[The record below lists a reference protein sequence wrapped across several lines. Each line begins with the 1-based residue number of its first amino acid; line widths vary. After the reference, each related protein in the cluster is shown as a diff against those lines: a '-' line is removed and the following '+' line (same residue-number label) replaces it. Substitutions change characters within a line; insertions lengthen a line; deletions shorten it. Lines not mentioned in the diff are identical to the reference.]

1 MVDFVLLREGLE
13 ELIRKGKIIAE
24 KSEEKKEIGK
34 ENTIKIL
41 VRKEEKVIQG
51 EGSNEEKNE
60 SRLNSKDRKED
71 NTIRKRKTSKEKIER
86 RNK

>member
-1 MVDFVLLREGLE
+1 MLLREGLE

-24 KSEEKKEIGK
+24 KSEEKKEKGK

-51 EGSNEEKNE
+51 EGSNEEMNE
-60 SRLNSKDRKED
+60 SRLNSNDRKED
-71 NTIRKRKTSKEKIER
+71 NTIRKRKTSKEKIQR